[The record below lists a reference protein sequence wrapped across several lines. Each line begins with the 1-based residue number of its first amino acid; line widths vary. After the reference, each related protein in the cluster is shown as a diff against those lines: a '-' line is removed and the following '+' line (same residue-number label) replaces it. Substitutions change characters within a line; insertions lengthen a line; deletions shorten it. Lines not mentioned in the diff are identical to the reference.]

1 MTGAGIAITDADLLA
16 YADGRLD
23 PERRAAVEAW
33 LVDRPDEKKRVE
45 NWERQ
50 NAALRTAL
58 DPVVDEPVPPALAA
72 TLSGARP
79 RRRSV
84 PDLVAAAAVLVAF
97 ATGLGAGY
105 SLWNAPR
112 DTTPTAMELATVGL
126 DAHRIYAVEIR
137 HPVEVGADE
146 EQHLVTWLTKRLD
159 TPVKAP
165 NLAGEGL
172 HLLGGRLIPS
182 GDKPAALLMYEAESG
197 ERYSLLVARE
207 PSTPMTA
214 FRYAESGAIGAFYW
228 IDGGAGYALS
238 GPADRTKLLRIARTV
253 YEQLDN

>member
-33 LVDRPDEKKRVE
+33 LADRPEERKRVE
-45 NWERQ
+45 EWERQ
-50 NAALRTAL
+50 NAALRGAL
-58 DPVVDEPVPPALAA
+58 DPVANEPVPAALAA
-72 TLSGARP
+72 ALHGTP
-79 RRRSV
+79 RRRAV
-84 PDLVAAAAVLVAF
+84 PDMVAAAAVAVAF
-97 ATGLGAGY
+97 AVGLGAGFA
-105 SLWNAPR
+105 LWSTAPAPPR
-112 DTTPTAMELATVGL
+112 VELATVGL

-137 HPVEVGADE
+137 HPVEVGAEE

-165 NLAGEGL
+165 DLSGEGL

-182 GDKPAALLMYEAESG
+182 GDKPAALLMYEGESG

-207 PSTPMTA
+207 PAAQMTA
-214 FRYAESGAIGAFYW
+214 FRYAEADTIGAFYW
-228 IDGGAGYALS
+228 VDGGAGYALS
-238 GPADRTKLLRIARTV
+238 CPADRNRLLRIARAV

>member
-16 YADGRLD
+16 HADGRLD

-33 LVDRPDEKKRVE
+33 LAEHPEERKRVDE
-45 NWERQ
+45 WEKQ
-50 NAALRTAL
+50 NVALRAAL
-58 DPVVDEPVPPALAA
+58 DPVAEEPVPAALTAA
-72 TLSGARP
+72 LRGAP
-79 RRRSV
+79 RRRAV
-84 PDLVAAAAVLVAF
+84 PDLVAAAAVVVAF
-97 ATGLGAGY
+97 VAGLGAGY
-105 SLWNAPR
+105 SLWSAPPPPA
-112 DTTPTAMELATVGL
+112 TLTELATVGL

-146 EQHLVTWLTKRLD
+146 EQHLVTWLTKRLE

-165 NLAGEGL
+165 NLSGEGL
-172 HLLGGRLIPS
+172 RLLGGRLIPS
-182 GDKPAALLMYEAESG
+182 GDKPAALLMYEGENG

-207 PSTPMTA
+207 PSTQMTA
-214 FRYAESGAIGAFYW
+214 FRFAEAGPIGAFYW

-238 GPADRTKLLRIARTV
+238 GPADREKLLRIARAV

>member
-23 PERRAAVEAW
+23 PERRTAVEAW
-33 LVDRPDEKKRVE
+33 LADHPEEGKRVAE
-45 NWERQ
+45 WERQ
-50 NAALRTAL
+50 NAALRAAL
-58 DPVVDEPVPPALAA
+58 DPVANEPVPAALAA
-72 TLSGARP
+72 ALHGTP
-79 RRRSV
+79 RRRTV
-84 PDLVAAAAVLVAF
+84 PDMVAAAAVAVAF
-97 ATGLGAGY
+97 AVGLGAGFA
-105 SLWNAPR
+105 LWSTAPS
-112 DTTPTAMELATVGL
+112 PQVPMELATVGL

-182 GDKPAALLMYEAESG
+182 GDKPAALLMYEGESG
-197 ERYSLLVARE
+197 ERYSLLVARQ
-207 PSTPMTA
+207 PAAQMTA
-214 FRYAESGAIGAFYW
+214 FRYTEAGPIGAFYW
-228 IDGGAGYALS
+228 VDGGAGYALS
-238 GPADRTKLLRIARTV
+238 GPADRNRLLRIARAI

>member
-33 LVDRPDEKKRVE
+33 LADHPEERKRVE
-45 NWERQ
+45 EWERQ
-50 NAALRTAL
+50 NAALRAAL
-58 DPVVDEPVPPALAA
+58 DPVADEPVPPALAA
-72 TLSGARP
+72 TLRGVP
-79 RRRSV
+79 RRRAL
-84 PDLVAAAAVLVAF
+84 PDLVAAAAVAVAF
-97 ATGLGAGY
+97 VAGLGAGY
-105 SLWNAPR
+105 TLWNAPSAPQ
-112 DTTPTAMELATVGL
+112 TPMELATVGL

-165 NLAGEGL
+165 DLSGEGL
-172 HLLGGRLIPS
+172 RLLGGRLIPS
-182 GDKPAALLMYEAESG
+182 GDKPAALLMYEGESG
-197 ERYSLLVARE
+197 ERFSLLVARE
-207 PSTPMTA
+207 ATAQMTA
-214 FRYAESGAIGAFYW
+214 FRYAEAGTIGAFYW
-228 IDGGAGYALS
+228 VDSGAGYALS
-238 GPADRTKLLRIARTV
+238 GPADRSRLLRIARTV

>member
-16 YADGRLD
+16 FADGRLD

-33 LVDRPDEKKRVE
+33 LADHPEERKRVE
-45 NWERQ
+45 EWERQ
-50 NAALRTAL
+50 NTALRAAL
-58 DPVVDEPVPPALAA
+58 DPIAAEPVPPALAA
-72 TLSGARP
+72 TLGGAS
-79 RRRSV
+79 RRRRAV
-84 PDLVAAAAVLVAF
+84 PDLVAAAAVVVAF
-97 ATGLGAGY
+97 AAGLVAGY
-105 SLWNAPR
+105 SLWNAPPAQQ
-112 DTTPTAMELATVGL
+112 TLTELATVGL

-165 NLAGEGL
+165 DLSGQGL
-172 HLLGGRLIPS
+172 RLLGGRLIPS
-182 GDKPAALLMYEAESG
+182 GDRPAALLMYESESG
-197 ERYSLLVARE
+197 ERFSLLVARE
-207 PSTPMTA
+207 AAAQMTA
-214 FRYAESGAIGAFYW
+214 FRYTEAGTIGAFYW

-238 GPADRTKLLRIARTV
+238 GPADRNRLLRIARAV